1 MCEIVGFC
9 CITNRAIFKSV
20 RRDIENGV
28 DKTLALFVIQVLV
41 SAL

>member
-1 MCEIVGFC
+1 MRLWVFAVLQTELYSSLC
-9 CITNRAIFKSV
+9 V
-20 RRDIENGV
+20 REVENGV